1 MKTLEQPLGRLRRLG
16 CILLPLAIAG
26 CSVGPDYHRPAMDV
40 PAGFKSATN
49 LETTQPQ
56 LARNWWTLFGDP
68 ELNNLEDQAIK
79 VNYSI
84 QAAMASVEQA
94 RAAANGANSAFYP
107 TISFDPSAIRSRS
120 SANATTN
127 SSGNGANQ
135 SRNLTNTYYTL
146 PFDLSYE
153 VDIWGQVRRAVEAAN
168 AQVQFSLDEYEVVL
182 QTLEAD
188 LAEDYFTLRS
198 YDSQYATLSD
208 SVETYREQL
217 KLTQTEF
224 HAGLESAAD
233 VASAEALLDAT
244 ITQQVEAS
252 RERQEEEYAI
262 AVLLNLPPSAFSLPP
277 KGLDLEPPEI
287 PAGLPADLLRRRPD
301 VAAAEQNLA
310 FASAEIGVAISQFYP
325 QLSLTGDAGFQSL
338 QTSNLLDWQSRIWS
352 LGPSVSFPLFNG
364 GRLQAQVDQEKA
376 LYHQYLA
383 QYQSQVL
390 TAFQDVENSL
400 TDLHTR
406 ADESRA
412 QTAAV
417 QASKDYVRLTQLQFR
432 QGLVAYLDVLDADRT
447 LLSNQLLSEQILN
460 ERLVSTVLLIKALGG
475 GWTPAAATAPPA
487 P

>member
-1 MKTLEQPLGRLRRLG
+1 
-16 CILLPLAIAG
+16 
-26 CSVGPDYHRPAMDV
+26 
-40 PAGFKSATN
+40 
-49 LETTQPQ
+49 
-56 LARNWWTLFGDP
+56 
-68 ELNNLEDQAIK
+68 
-79 VNYSI
+79 
-84 QAAMASVEQA
+84 
-94 RAAANGANSAFYP
+94 
-107 TISFDPSAIRSRS
+107 
-120 SANATTN
+120 
-127 SSGNGANQ
+127 
-135 SRNLTNTYYTL
+135 
-146 PFDLSYE
+146 
-153 VDIWGQVRRAVEAAN
+153 
-168 AQVQFSLDEYEVVL
+168 
-182 QTLEAD
+182 
-188 LAEDYFTLRS
+188 
-198 YDSQYATLSD
+198 
-208 SVETYREQL
+208 
-217 KLTQTEF
+217 
-224 HAGLESAAD
+224 
-233 VASAEALLDAT
+233 
-244 ITQQVEAS
+244 
-252 RERQEEEYAI
+252 
-262 AVLLNLPPSAFSLPP
+262 
-277 KGLDLEPPEI
+277 
-287 PAGLPADLLRRRPD
+287 LLRRRPD

-475 GWTPAAATAPPA
+475 GWTPASPTAPPA